1 MEIITVPFEI
11 PLTIEINGEKIEINC
26 FETIEHGNIKF
37 GVNAPR
43 SVKVDREEVHQLKKR
58 NDVL

>member
-11 PLTIEINGEKIEINC
+11 PLTIEINGEKIGINC

-58 NDVL
+58 KDSL